1 MGCGESKEKNK
12 IKPSTEDDI
21 TPKVYFNVENTEET
35 SVPSSQ
41 VIATTPEPSEK
52 RHGKENHFLSC
63 LRVKNF
69 YAKQPWLDFRKGSFL
84 HKCLV
89 LLETP

>member
-52 RHGKENHFLSC
+52 RHGKKSSFLSSM
-63 LRVKNF
+63 RVKNSL
-69 YAKQPWLDFRKGSFL
+69 AKQPWLIFERVVFL
-84 HKCLV
+84 ASDKKCLV
-89 LLETP
+89 F

>member
-52 RHGKENHFLSC
+52 RHGKKSSSLSC
-63 LRVKNF
+63 LRMKNSS
-69 YAKQPWLDFRKGSFL
+69 AKQPRLDFGKGSFSY
-84 HKCLV
+84 K
-89 LLETP
+89 